1 MYIDTTYAILRI
13 YAYLVDLPS
22 YVLTNSSAQRFSR
35 NWKCSFTNAALQMQL
50 YKCVDMNKDNPK
62 IEDDDY
68 F

>member
-1 MYIDTTYAILRI
+1 MYLPTVLLKD
-13 YAYLVDLPS
+13 LVEIENAD
-22 YVLTNSSAQRFSR
+22 
-35 NWKCSFTNAALQMQL
+35 KNAALQMQL